1 VSTVL
6 LLSGASQGDAL
17 GGIARSFK
25 TLFNAA
31 GYEFTEI
38 HFGRSSNPV
47 AELNA
52 AIQGGNIAFAFSFMS
67 MGSDLTF
74 KDNSGTQ
81 ANLWERLRIPF
92 ISIYG
97 DSPAYYFDRHVVPG
111 PNFAGVYGFPEHTAL
126 RLRLP
131 KINGPITG
139 AAPILLDMI
148 SRDALDF
155 TRKSAGKLLF
165 LKNGN
170 DPEALRQIWRERLQ
184 AGPLN
189 ALQEMAAMLAA
200 DLASPRL
207 NQIDDVV
214 LEYCAAH
221 DIDIARQ
228 VKLRLFFIAQLD
240 DYTRRL
246 KSTLVAQ
253 SLLDLPIEVRG
264 TGWGHVDFTGRRATL
279 VESCDYAESRQLIRE
294 ALGVLDMSPN
304 TSGGPHDRVS
314 RAFGSY
320 TLCVTNE
327 QAFLARDVPAQNG
340 VSFRFEAESIQ
351 AVVGAVLTHPARHVE
366 LGAEI
371 AAAYRDKNPPEAG
384 IADLIRIAELVRL
397 NQAPGRPEGM
407 PPYFVWPPRSLS

>member
-1 VSTVL
+1 MSTVL
-6 LLSGASQGDAL
+6 LLSGTSQGDAL

-31 GYEFTEI
+31 GYDFIEI
-38 HFGRSSNPV
+38 HFGRSANPV

-52 AIQGGNIAFAFSFMS
+52 AIQGGNIEFAFSFMS
-67 MGSDLTF
+67 MASDLTF
-74 KDNSGTQ
+74 KDSAGTLG
-81 ANLWERLRIPF
+81 NLWERQRIPF

-111 PNFAGVYGFPEHTAL
+111 PNFAGVYAFPEHTAL
-126 RLRLP
+126 RHRLP
-131 KINGPITG
+131 KLNGPVTG
-139 AAPILLDMI
+139 AAPILLDLI

-155 TRKSAGKLLF
+155 SRKSAGKLLF

-170 DPEALRQIWRERLQ
+170 DPEALRQVWRERLQ
-184 AGPLN
+184 PGSLN
-189 ALQEMAAMLAA
+189 ALQDMVAVLTA

-207 NQIDDVV
+207 NQIDDIV
-214 LEYCAAH
+214 LEYCAAR
-221 DIDIARQ
+221 DIDIERQ

-264 TGWGHVDFTGRRATL
+264 TGWGHVDFSGRRATL

-327 QAFLARDVPAQNG
+327 QDFLARDVPAQNAA
-340 VSFRFEAESIQ
+340 SFKFQAESIQ
-351 AVVGAVLTHPARHVE
+351 AVVEAVLAQPARHVE

-371 AAAYRDKNPPEAG
+371 AAAYREKNPPEAG

-407 PPYFVWPPRSLS
+407 PPYFVWPPKSLS